1 MRVGASPQRMEPIGS
16 GTTRPARANGPL
28 RTLIAMVVVL
38 LAFAAVAGQLV
49 RLALSGQSEITST
62 LSETVGQSFARPDIV
77 DREGRL
83 LATDVEAY
91 SLFADPA
98 HVLDR
103 DEVVEKLA
111 TIFPDLDRAALRD
124 NLADRA
130 RRFVWIRRGLSP
142 KTAQQVHNLGLP
154 GLDFRRELRRA
165 YPGGTLAGHVLGYV
179 NIDNRGVAGMER
191 YVDEVV
197 GVEAVQGATLAE
209 RAPVRLS
216 LDIGVQHAVETELAT
231 AIERYQAQG
240 AAGIV
245 LDVGTGEVLASASFP
260 DVDPAHPSM
269 SLDPS
274 RLDKVAGSTFELGSV
289 FKAVT
294 VAMAFDEGL
303 ATLSTQ
309 VDVREPLAAGRFTIK
324 DLHPLGR
331 PLSVAEI
338 FVHSSNVG
346 AAKLALMAGP
356 QGMQAFLR
364 RLRLLDPMKTEA
376 GPVAAPQVPEQWRE
390 IETMTVAYGHG
401 LALAPL
407 QFAAAAGALVNGGNR
422 VLPTFVK
429 SPADAGRARVALIQP
444 TTSALVGELMRRNVT
459 DPAGTGN
466 RADVAGYSVGGKT
479 GTAEIPGV
487 GGYREHAV
495 ISSFLAAFPMDQPKY
510 LVLVLLFEPKPTEA
524 ARGEV
529 LAALNAAPIAGRIIA
544 RIGPVLG
551 MLPDANATGA
561 SGVAFDG
568 TAPAKYEA
576 R

>member
-1 MRVGASPQRMEPIGS
+1 
-16 GTTRPARANGPL
+16 
-28 RTLIAMVVVL
+28 MVVVV

-77 DREGRL
+77 DRHGRL

-103 DEVVEKLA
+103 DEVVEKLGLV
-111 TIFPDLDRAALRD
+111 FPDLDRGALRND
-124 NLADRA
+124 LADRA

-216 LDIGVQHAVETELAT
+216 LDIGVQHAVETELAN

-245 LDVGTGEVLASASFP
+245 LDVGTGEVLASVSFP
-260 DVDPAHPSM
+260 EVDPAHPTM

-274 RLDKVAGSTFELGSV
+274 RVDKVAGSTFELGSV
-289 FKAVT
+289 FKT
-294 VAMAFDEGL
+294 MTIAMALDDGL
-303 ATLSTQ
+303 ATLSTM
-309 VDVREPLAAGRFTIK
+309 VDVREPLAAGRFTIR

-338 FVHSSNVG
+338 FIHSSNIG
-346 AAKLALMAGP
+346 AAKLGLVEGP
-356 QGMQAFLR
+356 QGMQTFLR
-364 RLRLLDPMKTEA
+364 RLQLLDPMKTEA
-376 GPVAAPQVPEQWRE
+376 GPVAAPQVPEHWQE

-401 LALAPL
+401 LAVAPL
-407 QFAAAAGALVNGGNR
+407 QFAAAASALVNGGNR

-429 SPADAGRARVALIQP
+429 LPADAGHVHVALIQP
-444 TTSALVGELMRRNVT
+444 TTSALVAELMRRNVT
-459 DPAGTGN
+459 DPAGTGK
-466 RADVAGYSVGGKT
+466 RADVPGYSVGGKT

-487 GGYREHAV
+487 GGYREQAV

-510 LVLVLLFEPKPTEA
+510 LVLVLLFEPRPTEA
-524 ARGEV
+524 AGGEV
-529 LAALNAAPIAGRIIA
+529 LAALNAAPTAGRIIA

-551 MLPDANATGA
+551 MLPEAAA
-561 SGVAFDG
+561 ARALGVAFDG